1 MLDMLVNSKDKSW
14 IYVKK
19 RREIQNS
26 TEVSVFK
33 LDADLTTDGISLI
46 WRTLFI
52 SFTASYQ
59 SHVCGD
65 RNEHW
70 KNSYFIEV
78 L

>member
-1 MLDMLVNSKDKSW
+1 MLDMLVNSKDKSL

-46 WRTLFI
+46 
-52 SFTASYQ
+52 
-59 SHVCGD
+59 
-65 RNEHW
+65 
-70 KNSYFIEV
+70 
-78 L
+78 